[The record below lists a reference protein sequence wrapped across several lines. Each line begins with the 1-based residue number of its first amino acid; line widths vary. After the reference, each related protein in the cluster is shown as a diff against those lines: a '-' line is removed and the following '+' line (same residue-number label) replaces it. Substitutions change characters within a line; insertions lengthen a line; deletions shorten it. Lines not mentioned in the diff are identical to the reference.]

1 MSINNTLVQVMYRYL
16 MHVSL
21 YGCMYLFDHTTKTY
35 IMAALTRF
43 QFSEGIYFFCNIL
56 HNEKTQKYVCI
67 IWRKIMASKGY
78 FYDSDN
84 DDQDDNNNL
93 PFYYMH

>member
-1 MSINNTLVQVMYRYL
+1 MCLCMDVCICLIIQQNLP
-16 MHVSL
+16 
-21 YGCMYLFDHTTKTY
+21 YGCFDKVS
-35 IMAALTRF
+35 IFRRDML
-43 QFSEGIYFFCNIL
+43 FCNIL